1 MSIILFF
8 SLMIYFFKS
17 SVFLWLPAAGAT
29 TNVLLRLIKFYLLSS
44 CQNRILSFFIGNFSR
59 VRNSFRGWLISFLPW
74 LTSTKKQRI
83 SGDAFT
89 RVAFVFFYFPA
100 TPQWCEMCTACHLN
114 WILFILLLIF
124 VLWSC
129 VLSRVVNAKEHES
142 RSSSMSPS
150 DFLDSLMG
158 RTSGYD
164 ARIRPNFKGA
174 LNIHHLCLSSRC
186 PPLPPR
192 PPTTKPSPSVI
203 IFSPHLFFKSSISRA
218 TQADSSPS
226 EDPWLLSPEKIECW
240 QCLHSN
246 NQSKFSWQ
254 QQDCPASWLQW
265 HHWW

>member
-124 VLWSC
+124 VLWCC

-186 PPLPPR
+186 PRPAPQLQSHHLLSSFFPP
-192 PPTTKPSPSVI
+192 
-203 IFSPHLFFKSSISRA
+203 IFSSNLPSHVQHKLTVLHLKIHGCY
-218 TQADSSPS
+218 
-226 EDPWLLSPEKIECW
+226 LLRR
-240 QCLHSN
+240 
-246 NQSKFSWQ
+246 
-254 QQDCPASWLQW
+254 
-265 HHWW
+265 